1 MGNGQ
6 LAFGRF
12 WWRDLSFQEARG
24 GRTNRSFHFETR
36 LFHALPLVCLDGNV
50 DDWKDDQGNI
60 IDWSILVSPLP
71 KDDILQCGERTSY
84 IFSFSVTTEEFSC
97 IPSTSSALGSFEF
110 TNDFLTDLTMTP
122 FE

>member
-1 MGNGQ
+1 MGNGK

-36 LFHALPLVCLDGNV
+36 LFHALPWVCLDGKV
-50 DDWKDDQGNI
+50 DDRKDNQGNI

-71 KDDILQCGERTSY
+71 KDDILQSSERTSDM
-84 IFSFSVTTEEFSC
+84 FSFSVNTEEFSWM
-97 IPSTSSALGSFEF
+97 PSTSSALGFF
-110 TNDFLTDLTMTP
+110 WVH
-122 FE
+122 